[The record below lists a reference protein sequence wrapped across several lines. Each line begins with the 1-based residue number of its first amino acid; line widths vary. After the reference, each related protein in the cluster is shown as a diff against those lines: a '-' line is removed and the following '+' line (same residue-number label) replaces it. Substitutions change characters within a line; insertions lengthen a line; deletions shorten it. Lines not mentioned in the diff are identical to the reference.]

1 MDRGTLSILL
11 LGFGTLGSPAYAQSA
26 ATGISVP
33 PPKPPKQ
40 GEPDL
45 DFDSWETWWD
55 FNKDLYLDLRHRAS
69 QSVFSGDS
77 DVLVGLERAAA
88 GEDGFRPSRPFLLQ
102 NVAPALHRVAASGE
116 RDLVIPALLSIAKT
130 AHDPEA
136 DLADLIPFLRRDE
149 EMAETAALAIGGL
162 PTSGGLDVLVDLL
175 EDSPQGRKWTGSPTA
190 VPSRLR
196 AFAAYGLG
204 LRASRIPPGEDQETI
219 RAALWKTLID
229 PAPAPLDARLA
240 AILSLAK
247 GKPRDPQGLVD
258 DLFLL
263 LQDRNQHITVRAQI
277 PNTIRELL
285 LTAGDRQ
292 ALNAMAERFGRIL
305 LWRFAPYQ
313 IRRPI
318 AQSLGLMVEPG
329 GDVFDATAALL
340 QRASIWD
347 RDLVVRRF
355 SLLSLAYLGAKAGPG
370 SKLVQEVLVP
380 HFLDRMLHAPTLGR
394 PWAGLALGIMVARS
408 PRTGG
413 VPWPAILGHALE
425 VKFRDEKNP
434 NIRVGYAMAMGLAH
448 DENAAEEIFQF
459 LAESKVTVV
468 QGSCAIALALMGAR
482 QFQDEMFALLKT
494 SGNEPELLRDLS
506 IALTLLRD
514 RRVVPALLQLL
525 QDDANGPPSGP
536 VIQAVATSLAILGD
550 RRGVLPLLRLLPR
563 RSISPTDRALVVQAL
578 GYIADEH
585 PFPAFFPFAQNLN
598 YTALLN
604 TATDPAAKRG
614 FLNRL

>member
-1 MDRGTLSILL
+1 MTRGKLWILL
-11 LGFGTLGSPAYAQSA
+11 LGLGALGASASAQSA

-33 PPKPPKQ
+33 PPTPPKE

-69 QSVFSGDS
+69 QNVFSGDS

-102 NVAPALHRVAASGE
+102 YVAPALHQVAAFGA

-136 DLADLIPFLRRDE
+136 DLAGVIPFLRRDA
-149 EMAETAALAIGGL
+149 EMTETAALALGRL
-162 PTSGGLDVLVDLL
+162 PTSNGLNILVDLL
-175 EDSPQGRKWTGSPTA
+175 EDSPEGRKRTGSPTG
-190 VPSRLR
+190 VPTRLR

-204 LRASRIPPGEDQETI
+204 LLASGLPPGEDQETI

-229 PAPAPLDARLA
+229 PGPAPLDARLA
-240 AILSLAK
+240 AILALAK
-247 GKPRDPQGLVD
+247 VRPRNPKRLVD

-263 LQDRNQHITVRAQI
+263 LQERRQHITVRSHI
-277 PNTIRELL
+277 PNAIREILL
-285 LTAGDRQ
+285 ASGDRD
-292 ALNAMAERFGRIL
+292 AIAAMTERFGRIL

-318 AQSLGLMVEPG
+318 AQSLGLMAEPG
-329 GDVFDATAALL
+329 EAGFEPTVRLL
-340 QRASIWD
+340 QRTSIWD

-355 SLLSLAYLGAKAGPG
+355 SLISLAYLGAKAGPA
-370 SKLVQEVLVP
+370 SELVREELVP

-394 PWAGLALGIMVARS
+394 PWAGLALGILVARS
-408 PRTGG
+408 PRTGT
-413 VPWPAILGHALE
+413 VPWPAIMGHALE
-425 VKFRDEKNP
+425 VKFRNEKNP
-434 NIRVGYAMAMGLAH
+434 NVRVGYALAMGLAH
-448 DENAAEEIFQF
+448 DENAADEVFQF
-459 LAESKVTVV
+459 LMESKVTVV
-468 QGSCAIALALMGAR
+468 QGTCAVSLALMGAR
-482 QFQDEMFALLKT
+482 QYQDEMLDLLKA

-506 IALTLLRD
+506 ISLALLRD
-514 RRVVPALLQLL
+514 PRVVPALLQLL
-525 QDDANGPPSGP
+525 EDDADGPPSGP
-536 VIQAVATSLAILGD
+536 VIQAVATSLAVLGD
-550 RRGVLPLLRLLPR
+550 RRGILPLLRLLPR
-563 RSISPTDRALVVQAL
+563 RTISPTDRALVVQAL

-585 PFPAFFPFAQNLN
+585 PFPAYFPFAQNLN